1 MKLLVVGDFQG
12 KFPEK
17 LKRKLKK
24 EEFDLVLGVGDYSGI
39 KDWYPFIMDM
49 FKRVNKGKER
59 ISPEDYFGKNKFNE
73 ILRKDLKAGKMVL
86 KELNRLGKP
95 VYFVFGNTDDD
106 WYSYPFDYKFKSD
119 KKKKDFVRKL
129 KNMKEMTYR
138 TRKFE
143 NVNFVGCGGYMDIE
157 AFFKEERFKK
167 RGKRATS
174 WVIKRLKRSRERFF
188 GNLKKAKGEKI
199 FVFHYP
205 PMGVFDIIKDKHD
218 NPMNGKSSGVRFFT
232 EAIKKYK
239 PRLAVCGHMHEY
251 RGVKKIGKTIV
262 LNPGDGEEGKAAI
275 VDYPEDKKK
284 KVKVKFIN

>member
-106 WYSYPFDYKFKSD
+106 WYSYPFDYRFKSD
-119 KKKKDFVRKL
+119 KKKKDFVKKL

-143 NVNFVGCGGYMDIE
+143 GINFVGCGGYMDIE
-157 AFFKEERFKK
+157 AFLKEEEFKR
-167 RGKRATS
+167 RGKRALG
-174 WVIKRLKRSRERFF
+174 WVKKRLNKSRERFF

-199 FVFHYP
+199 FV
-205 PMGVFDIIKDKHD
+205 
-218 NPMNGKSSGVRFFT
+218 
-232 EAIKKYK
+232 
-239 PRLAVCGHMHEY
+239 
-251 RGVKKIGKTIV
+251 
-262 LNPGDGEEGKAAI
+262 
-275 VDYPEDKKK
+275 
-284 KVKVKFIN
+284 